1 MTRFVIGWLLALLS
15 AACST
20 IPSPQERLAHADTL
34 AAQKGWQASRI
45 PAGRFELVTY
55 APPHARSTELLT
67 IYIEGDG
74 FAWVNGNTPS
84 TDPTPR
90 DPLALRLALA
100 HPEGHAVYLAR
111 PCQYVDA
118 KRSGCPQ
125 RYWTNARFA
134 EEVID
139 AENLVVDHLKRRF
152 GANRLVL
159 VGYSGGGAV
168 ATLIA
173 ARRTDIVRLVTVAG
187 NLDHRVWTAHHRVEA
202 LSGSLN
208 AADVANR
215 LRRLPQTHFIGSKDR
230 VIPPDLARRWPE
242 GFTDANASRLQVI
255 PDFDH
260 ACCWEKSWP
269 ALMKVDD

>member
-15 AACST
+15 AACTT
-20 IPSPQERLAHADTL
+20 IPSPQERLAHADAL

-45 PAGRFELVTY
+45 RAGRFELVAY
-55 APPHARSTELLT
+55 APPHSPSVELLT

-74 FAWVNGNTPS
+74 FAWVSSTTPS
-84 TDPTPR
+84 IDPTPR
-90 DPLALRLALA
+90 NPLALRLALA
-100 HPEGHAVYLAR
+100 HPEGDAVYLAR

-118 KRSGCPQ
+118 ARSGCAQ

-134 EEVID
+134 ADVVE
-139 AENLVVDHLKRRF
+139 AENLAVDHLKQRF

-168 ATLIA
+168 AALVA
-173 ARRTDIVRLVTVAG
+173 ARRTDVVRLVTVAG
-187 NLDHRVWTAHHRVEA
+187 NLDHRAWTSHHRVEA

-208 AADVANR
+208 AADVADQ
-215 LRRLPQTHFIGSKDR
+215 LSKLPQTHFIGGKDR
-230 VIPPDLARRWPE
+230 VIPPDLAKRWPDE
-242 GFTDANASRLQVI
+242 FAGVNVYHLHVI

-260 ACCWEKSWP
+260 ACCWAESWS